1 MSRTIIASV
10 ILVLCLTIAVGS
22 LIYIENAC
30 NDMITTVDMAM
41 HAIMTQN
48 EETLTKNLHILIEKL
63 EQNRPILNVI
73 MGQDETIELRGNL
86 NQAIYYCNC
95 NDYETALLHLQEY
108 KTNLNR
114 IISLNEPTPSTIF

>member
-1 MSRTIIASV
+1 MNRTIIASV
-10 ILVLCLTIAVGS
+10 ILVLCLTIAVVS

-30 NDMITTVDMAM
+30 NDMIMTVDITM
-41 HAIMTQN
+41 HSIMTQN
-48 EETLTKNLHILIEKL
+48 EEALIKNLHTLIEKS
-63 EQNRPILNVI
+63 ERNRPFLNII
-73 MGQDETIELRGNL
+73 MGQEESIELRGNL

-95 NDYETALLHLQEY
+95 NDYETAILHLQEY

>member
-1 MSRTIIASV
+1 MNRTIIASV

-30 NDMITTVDMAM
+30 NDMIMTVDITM
-41 HAIMTQN
+41 HSIMTQN
-48 EETLTKNLHILIEKL
+48 EEALIKNLHTLIEKT
-63 EQNRPILNVI
+63 ERNRPFLNII
-73 MGQDETIELRGNL
+73 MGQEESIELRGNL

-95 NDYETALLHLQEY
+95 NDYETAILHLQEY